1 VPLLVRASV
10 VRAPH
15 VDTSAP
21 IGDFAPARR
30 KSTSG
35 RSIFRKCAKGGVATR
50 ARSRPS
56 PVDRRTSCLG
66 SRTMAADTPTSSSVL
81 LTRAADTRTREARSL
96 DDRVRQAD
104 GARWNAVDRHR
115 SSHPPARFANDP
127 VREGSEPRR
136 TAVGRDRQGDD
147 RDRCSSRSPRLADG
161 RLGLG
166 HDPARPSHDRAR
178 LAVVSDRGTPTR
190 SRRGLGLGVHV
201 GLAGLAFPKDIVEM

>member
-1 VPLLVRASV
+1 VPLPVRASV

-15 VDTSAP
+15 MDTPAP

-35 RSIFRKCAKGGVATR
+35 RSIFRKYAKGGVATR

-66 SRTMAADTPTSSSVL
+66 SRTMTADAPTSSSVV
-81 LTRAADTRTREARSL
+81 LTRAADTRTRETRSL

-104 GARWNAVDRHR
+104 GARRNAVDRHR
-115 SSHPPARFANDP
+115 WGHPPARFANDP
-127 VREGSEPRR
+127 VRQVSEPRR
-136 TAVGRDRQGDD
+136 TAVGRERQGDD
-147 RDRCSSRSPRLADG
+147 RDRCSPRSPRLAVG
-161 RLGLG
+161 RLGPG

-178 LAVVSDRGTPTR
+178 LAVVRDRRTQGPKHR
-190 SRRGLGLGVHV
+190 SIDGGRRSS
-201 GLAGLAFPKDIVEM
+201 ASPS